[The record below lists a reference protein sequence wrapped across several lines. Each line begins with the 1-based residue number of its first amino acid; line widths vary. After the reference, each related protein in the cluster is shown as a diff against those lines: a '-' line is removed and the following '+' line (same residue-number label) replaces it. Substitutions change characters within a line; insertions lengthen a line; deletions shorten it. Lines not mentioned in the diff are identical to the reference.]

1 MNPAPLPQVLAVFDD
16 AAVAALALELSTAL
30 ARAVQRDLAVVYVQS
45 TRSLNAAALPFTQV
59 LSVTGLHWVPL
70 SPQDVE
76 HAYRAQAA
84 HLRELAARI
93 TSTQAVSWS
102 LRVMRGNMPEAAHAL
117 SSESD
122 LLLMATAAPLRVTAA
137 KAAAGL
143 RRRPNVAV
151 VSDGSPASE
160 RALAVATQLAR
171 ALDGTLQVARVDAAE
186 SVLSRAQALAELVRS
201 DVLVLPRMTLAPGAL
216 AITRCPILL
225 VG

>member
-16 AAVAALALELSTAL
+16 AAVGALALELSTAL

-59 LSVTGLHWVPL
+59 LSVTGSQWVPL
-70 SPQDVE
+70 SPQDIE
-76 HAYRAQAA
+76 HAYHAQAA

-93 TSTQAVSWS
+93 TSLHAVSWS
-102 LRVMRGNMPEAAHAL
+102 LRVVRGNMPEAAHEL

-122 LLLMATAAPLRVTAA
+122 LLLMATAAPLRAA
-137 KAAAGL
+137 AATAAAGL
-143 RRRPNVAV
+143 RRRPIVAV

-160 RALAVATQLAR
+160 RALQVATQLAR

-186 SVLSRAQALAELVRS
+186 RLLSRAQALADVVRS
-201 DVLVLPRMTLAPGAL
+201 DVLVLPRLSLAPSAL
-216 AITRCPILL
+216 AATRCPILL